1 MNGPL
6 RRTAWAILGAFAILA
21 LTATWVQA
29 IAAPRYRDDARNPR
43 VVAWRVGRERGAIV
57 TADDV
62 VVARSD
68 PDPNDPQIFRRSYPE
83 GDLYSHVVGFTS
95 VLFGARG
102 LEQERAHD
110 LVSDRDSTIS
120 GVLNALL
127 GGDPRPRGLRLTI
140 DHNLQ
145 ETAAAALG
153 DQRGAVVAIDPTTGA
168 VLASVSTPG
177 FDPNTLIGPGAGPA
191 GTELEN
197 DAAQPLLD
205 RTIATTYPPG
215 SSFKVITAAAALEAG
230 VAGPSTEFDDPVALE
245 LPGTS
250 STIRNYDEDV
260 CNDGRTVS
268 LEQAFVKS
276 CNTVFAALGME
287 VGADRL
293 VSMAEKSGFNQEIP
307 YDLDVLASAIP
318 DAATFADDPPAIAQ
332 NAIGQRDV
340 RATPMQMALVA
351 AGVANGG
358 EIMIPHVVAD
368 VFTSDG
374 TIVDTTEPTLWQRA
388 VSPATAS
395 VLTDLMERVVI
406 SGTGQRASVPGFR
419 IAGKTGTAEVTGGP
433 PHAWFIG
440 FGPVDP
446 EPGERQIAI
455 AVVVEDGGDSGETAS
470 GGTVAAPIAASV
482 FEAFFSG

>member
-29 IAAPRYRDDARNPR
+29 IAAPRYRDDPRNPR
-43 VVAWRVGRERGAIV
+43 VVAWLVGRERGAIV

-68 PDPNDPQIFRRSYPE
+68 PDPDDPQIFMRSYPE
-83 GDLYSHVVGFTS
+83 GDLYSHIVGFTS

-102 LEQERAHD
+102 LEEERAED

-140 DHNLQ
+140 DHDLQ
-145 ETAAAALG
+145 EAAAAALG
-153 DQRGAVVAIDPTTGA
+153 EQRGAVIAIDPATGK
-168 VLASVSTPG
+168 VLASVTSPG
-177 FDPNTLIGPGAGPA
+177 FDPNTLIGPGSGPA
-191 GTELEN
+191 GTDLEN
-197 DAAQPLLD
+197 DEEQPLLD
-205 RTIATTYPPG
+205 RSIATTYPPG

-230 VAGPSTEFDDPVALE
+230 AAGPSTEFDDPVELD

-260 CNDGRTVS
+260 CNDGVS
-268 LEQAFVKS
+268 VSFEQAFVRS

-287 VGADRL
+287 VGAERL
-293 VSMAEKSGFNQEIP
+293 VSMAERFGFNQDIP
-307 YDLDVLASAIP
+307 FDLDVLASAIP
-318 DAATFADDPPAIAQ
+318 DAATFADDPPAVAQ

-351 AGVANGG
+351 SAIANDG
-358 EIMIPHVVAD
+358 EIMIPYLVAD

-374 TIVDTTEPTLWQRA
+374 TIVETTEPTLWHRA

-406 SGTGQRASVPGFR
+406 SGTGQRAAIPGFR
-419 IAGKTGTAEVTGGP
+419 IAGKTGTAEVTGAP

-440 FGPVDP
+440 FGPVEP
-446 EPGERQIAI
+446 APGERQIAI

-470 GGTVAAPIAASV
+470 GGTVAAPIAGSV
-482 FEAFFSG
+482 FATLFGD